1 MTDFITNTY
10 GSAFFSWAI
19 GYLWFLTMGI
29 NAGNAIVMLAG
40 IAFFAIATAT
50 AAVAGIIWIAKHVR
64 ITIV

>member
-10 GSAFFSWAI
+10 GSAFFSFWL
-19 GYLWFLTMGI
+19 GYLWFVTMDI

-40 IAFFAIATAT
+40 IAFFAVATAT
-50 AAVAGIIWIAKHVR
+50 TAVAGIIWIAKHVR